1 MAYETK
7 NNKEEN
13 EEVNQQDINRVQM
26 TFDLT
31 HDKMLEVVLVGGPDE
46 SCKSPETFKA
56 AWNHK
61 ISYLRGKQRE
71 AISGEKQRME
81 GYFKK

>member
-46 SCKSPETFKA
+46 SCKSPETF
-56 AWNHK
+56 
-61 ISYLRGKQRE
+61 
-71 AISGEKQRME
+71 
-81 GYFKK
+81 